1 MMSHISKNLI
11 RAYNGI
17 LKATEHRV
25 KEISPK
31 LDLKRYILNDNISE
45 SELIKNMNEL
55 TLFVRSPGYAY
66 LYLKKKDK

>member
-17 LKATEHRV
+17 LKATEMKV
-25 KEISPK
+25 KEITPK
-31 LDLKRYILNDNISE
+31 LNLKKYVLTDNISE

-55 TLFVRSPGYAY
+55 TLFVRSPGYAH